1 MIEIKGLKLPYGTV
15 REVSF
20 SIAPGECILLAGPNG
35 CGKTTLLKALAD
47 LGVLIPSGIPKIQ
60 GFTVEEFIR
69 TACYRQSDWAGRHN
83 MAFDDKLAWALSLLG
98 LTDLR
103 LRDIYRLSDGEF
115 QKCAIAAGLCMGGTF
130 LMLDEPTAFLDVD
143 NRIMVL
149 KTLREIS
156 EKTGISILFTSH
168 DLHDSLEVCHRVLTF
183 ATNGTLFES
192 NKENREEALLK
203 AFPTLKL

>member
-1 MIEIKGLKLPYGTV
+1 MFCSKQRITEWNEILQTI
-15 REVSF
+15 F
-20 SIAPGECILLAGPNG
+20 
-35 CGKTTLLKALAD
+35 
-47 LGVLIPSGIPKIQ
+47 
-60 GFTVEEFIR
+60 FINWTFCWR
-69 TACYRQSDWAGRHN
+69 
-83 MAFDDKLAWALSLLG
+83 
-98 LTDLR
+98 
-103 LRDIYRLSDGEF
+103 
-115 QKCAIAAGLCMGGTF
+115 LCMGGTF

-156 EKTGISILFTSH
+156 EKTGISILYTSH

>member
-1 MIEIKGLKLPYGTV
+1 MIEVKGLELQYGRV
-15 REVSF
+15 KEVSF

-35 CGKTTLLKALAD
+35 CGKTTLLKALSHM
-47 LGVLIPSGIPKIQ
+47 GVLIPSGIPKVK

-69 TACYRQSDWAGRHN
+69 TACYRQSDWAGRHSK
-83 MAFDDKLAWALSLLG
+83 AFEGKLEWALELLQINN
-98 LTDLR
+98 LQN
-103 LRDIYRLSDGEF
+103 RDISSLSDGEF
-115 QKCAIAAGLCMGGTF
+115 QKAAIAAGLCMGGPL
-130 LMLDEPTAFLDVD
+130 LMLDEPTSFLDVD

-149 KTLREIS
+149 RTLRDVA
-156 EKTGISILFTSH
+156 EKTGCSILFTSH